1 MSYEKIEPIDTTED
15 ETTDQKT
22 VQTTEKKT
30 EEPVN
35 DDKKEDN
42 HFSVI
47 FFITAAISLT
57 SFILGIYNIANK
69 EQDLAI
75 ISFVVFGLTFIFIL
89 LSLYLTFG
97 LDVSKTVEKLQ
108 GPFSKQVTDLY
119 YSSVDFINSRKP
131 ISSLQGGNNPSSNLF
146 PMPIAFFK
154 VYTFYWLVAILIF
167 CLYLTSYYMGQKD
180 HNAATALL
188 VTSMIIIGYIYVSTM
203 YDGSLEALKAR
214 KLLRGKSGKVDLSK
228 GSKSTAISKLVKFV
242 VGRPDPAELLEPRN
256 LQPFIYYTI
265 IFIIGIGIFYNYTMN
280 KEKEMAL
287 FGFIIACIGAVL
299 MYLCILA
306 NKYE

>member
-75 ISFVVFGLTFIFIL
+75 ISFVVFGLTFMFIL

-97 LDVSKTVEKLQ
+97 DRK
-108 GPFSKQVTDLY
+108 
-119 YSSVDFINSRKP
+119 SV
-131 ISSLQGGNNPSSNLF
+131 
-146 PMPIAFFK
+146 
-154 VYTFYWLVAILIF
+154 V
-167 CLYLTSYYMGQKD
+167 
-180 HNAATALL
+180 
-188 VTSMIIIGYIYVSTM
+188 
-203 YDGSLEALKAR
+203 
-214 KLLRGKSGKVDLSK
+214 
-228 GSKSTAISKLVKFV
+228 
-242 VGRPDPAELLEPRN
+242 
-256 LQPFIYYTI
+256 
-265 IFIIGIGIFYNYTMN
+265 
-280 KEKEMAL
+280 
-287 FGFIIACIGAVL
+287 
-299 MYLCILA
+299 
-306 NKYE
+306 